1 MDCRI
6 ASARGPN
13 LPPEPRAVATQS
25 GGIENELL
33 ELELLELELLEL
45 ELLELLELEL
55 LELELELLELLELE
69 GSLDDDDDGPGA
81 PGSACGVADPSGYS
95 GTRCGRQN
103 ST

>member
-1 MDCRI
+1 LDCRI

-25 GGIENELL
+25 GGIEN
-33 ELELLELELLEL
+33 ELLELELLEL